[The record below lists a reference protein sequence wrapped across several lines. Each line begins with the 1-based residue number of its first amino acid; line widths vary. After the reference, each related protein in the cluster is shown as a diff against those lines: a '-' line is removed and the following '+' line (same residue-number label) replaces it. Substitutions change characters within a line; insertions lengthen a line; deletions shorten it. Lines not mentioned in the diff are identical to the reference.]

1 MIDTHAHIISDDMD
15 SSASEHNVDCLE
27 SIRIVTRC
35 DVPLAIIGQI
45 LVFH

>member
-15 SSASEHNVDCLE
+15 GSTYEHNVDCLE

-35 DVPLAIIGQI
+35 GVPLAIIGHI